1 MQGLQKQDELEVADA
16 KGTTPPATPAP
27 ATPSPAPEPAPASV
41 QAPAEPASP
50 ASPASPLSTAEASA
64 MRKEI
69 VALYVSSFPIVSCY

>member
-50 ASPASPLSTAEASA
+50 ASPLSAAEASA